1 MKRLFAI
8 LLVLSLNLAAQA
20 QDAGALLGQ
29 IQKKYE
35 SMKNVCATFSQT
47 FHWELAGETKTFAGT
62 VCTRNGVQFKVE
74 TSDQLIIT
82 DGKTVWTMP
91 HGNKQV
97 IIDDAGEN
105 GESNPFLKSFMQN
118 FVNNYRTEL
127 LSPET
132 INGTPHHH
140 LRLTAKSDDEFTKKV
155 EIWADQKSLLM
166 DKIVQ
171 TDINGNT
178 STYEVR
184 EINLNAGLT
193 DASFK
198 PEIPEG
204 YEVVDM
210 R

>member
-1 MKRLFAI
+1 MKRLWMI
-8 LLVLSLNLAAQA
+8 TLVLSL
-20 QDAGALLGQ
+20 AGAASAQNAGEVLGQ

-35 SMKNVCATFSQT
+35 SMKNVCARFTQT
-47 FHWELAGETKTFAGT
+47 FHWELAGETRTFDGT

-74 TSDQLIIT
+74 TSDQVIIT

-91 HGNKQV
+91 AANKQV

-105 GESNPFLKSFMQN
+105 GESNPFLKSFVQN
-118 FVNNYRTEL
+118 FVSNFRAEL
-127 LSPET
+127 LPAAV
-132 INGTPHHH
+132 IAGIPHHH
-140 LRLTAKSDDEFTKKV
+140 LRLTAKDEAEFTREV
-155 EIWADQKSLLM
+155 EIWADQKSMLM
-166 DKIVQ
+166 NKIVQ
-171 TDINGNT
+171 KDINGNT

-184 EINLNAGLT
+184 EIDLNAGLT

-198 PEIPEG
+198 PEIPAG